1 MPLDMVKRWGRE
13 DHCQPVTIVKKGDS
27 GRTCVFDPT
36 SVSTNGANGK
46 DATDRRNDSRKSG
59 IKIVEHGGKKRR
71 KARVEPTDDDVA
83 TTDDGN
89 DDDPVT
95 FMPSSESL
103 RDTYERFLPLW
114 IQGIAPHLRAGRT
127 VLVVGHA
134 NTIRSML
141 FAIDGDIV
149 TKETS
154 KKVKIPSALP
164 LIYEFVDQDG
174 SGCLEVVHDDTGED
188 TTRHSY
194 RLGGREC
201 SDIVPGNLR
210 VLKPHVN
217 AATKQSENYEVRH
230 QLSGTWVETDE
241 TKSAS
246 FCTELGQKMGEHD
259 IA

>member
-1 MPLDMVKRWGRE
+1 MPRTTTKSIADDTTE
-13 DHCQPVTIVKKGDS
+13 DIN
-27 GRTCVFDPT
+27 
-36 SVSTNGANGK
+36 VS
-46 DATDRRNDSRKSG
+46 
-59 IKIVEHGGKKRR
+59 
-71 KARVEPTDDDVA
+71 
-83 TTDDGN
+83 
-89 DDDPVT
+89 
-95 FMPSSESL
+95 FMPPSESL

-149 TKETS
+149 TKENS

-164 LIYEFVDQDG
+164 LVYEFVDQDG
-174 SGCLEVVHDDTGED
+174 SGCLELANKKENNQSTL
-188 TTRHSY
+188 TRPIY
-194 RLGGREC
+194 NLNGREC
-201 SDIVPGNLR
+201 SSIVPGNLR
-210 VLKPHVN
+210 VLKPYMNDATVEKTSVN
-217 AATKQSENYEVRH
+217 NDSQEVRH

-241 TKSAS
+241 TAAVS